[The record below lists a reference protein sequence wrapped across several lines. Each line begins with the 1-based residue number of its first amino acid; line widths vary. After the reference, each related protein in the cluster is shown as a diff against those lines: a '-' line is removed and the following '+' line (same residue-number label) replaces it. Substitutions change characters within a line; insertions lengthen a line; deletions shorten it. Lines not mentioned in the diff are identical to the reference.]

1 MKMRAAI
8 VACIATLALTGPAHS
23 HHSHADYYVDQTVVI
38 SGTVKAFEWTN
49 PHSWVTLEVMNEETG
64 ELEDWLLEARA
75 PSQLIRRG
83 WRRDSLTPGDV
94 VSVTLR
100 PLRRGGSGG
109 LVRLVSFPDGRELQD
124 EQRPPA
130 R

>member
-1 MKMRAAI
+1 MKRTALLLAPIAA
-8 VACIATLALTGPAHS
+8 LALTGPAQA

-83 WRRDSLTPGDV
+83 WQRDSLKPGDV

-109 LVRLVSFPDGRELQD
+109 LVRLVSFPDGREFQD